1 MFWFGGWSGGQT
13 SIENAEDKGAED
25 PAQRTLGVAS
35 AELPLGGSAATI
47 LVQDHGGMQ
56 RFRGLGTLDAGL
68 GCPTSVYVVFVSLA
82 ADKVE
87 QKRQIKYW

>member
-1 MFWFGGWSGGQT
+1 MGG
-13 SIENAEDKGAED
+13 A
-25 PAQRTLGVAS
+25 
-35 AELPLGGSAATI
+35 AATI

-68 GCPTSVYVVFVSLA
+68 GCPTSVYVVIVSLA